1 MGIPKDPP
9 CPSPLG
15 GGDIFGD
22 PIGSPSPSG
31 GAMERKSVG
40 VLRDPPPH
48 LPLLFGDGKSEGIPR
63 DPSLP
68 PPPFGEGEIVV
79 IPRDPPLDFFNMIPL
94 GSFSPPSSRWGV
106 FRKIDVNTSQEALLL
121 RTRCTK
127 QKRVGTDISARA
139 RAESTKRERL
149 RQQ

>member
-40 VLRDPPPH
+40 VLRDPPPSS
-48 LPLLFGDGKSEGIPR
+48 PPFWRWEIRR
-63 DPSLP
+63 DPQRSLSP